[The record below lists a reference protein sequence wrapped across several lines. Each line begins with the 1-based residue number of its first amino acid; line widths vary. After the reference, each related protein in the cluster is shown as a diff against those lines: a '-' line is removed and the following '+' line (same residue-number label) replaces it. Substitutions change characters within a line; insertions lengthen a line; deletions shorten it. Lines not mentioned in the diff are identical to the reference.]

1 MYKFQGLLAESGIV
15 SKILLLV
22 GTSIFF
28 GIFGALLWSAF
39 TNGDV
44 TDIASLKTMQFI
56 QAIGAFILPPLFLAY
71 LWSEKPFEY
80 LHLDKKTKILDVVY
94 VFIFMVLIIPFVNLL
109 GDLNQQVELPKA
121 LEGIENWMKTSEE
134 QARILTEKLLAVKD
148 IHGLFLNIF
157 LIAMLPALGE
167 ELFFRGALQRILHE
181 WKGAIFAIWIAAF
194 IFSAIH
200 VQFYGFIPR
209 LLMGAF
215 FGYLLY
221 WSGNLLLPI
230 LAHFINNVL
239 AVIFYYF
246 MNIGYQM
253 PDIDTIGTDETM
265 WLGLASGAL
274 GIFGFFFL
282 KKHFEKQNPE

>member
-1 MYKFQGLLAESGIV
+1 MYKFKGLLEQSGTV

-22 GTSIFF
+22 GTCIFF
-28 GIFGALLWSAF
+28 GVFGMLLWSAF

-44 TDIASLKTMQFI
+44 TDIATLKTMQFI
-56 QAIGAFILPPLFLAY
+56 QAIGVFILPPLVLAY

-80 LHLDKKTKILDVVY
+80 LRLDKKTKTFDIIY
-94 VFIFMVLIIPFVNLL
+94 VFVFMVLIIPFVNLL

-134 QARILTEKLLAVKD
+134 QAKILTERLLAVQY
-148 IHGLFLNIF
+148 IQGLFLNIL
-157 LIAMLPALGE
+157 LIAILPALGE
-167 ELFFRGALQRILHE
+167 ELIFRGALQRILHD

-200 VQFYGFIPR
+200 VQFYGFVPR

-215 FGYLLY
+215 FGYLLL
-221 WSGNLLLPI
+221 WSGNLWLPI
-230 LAHFINNVL
+230 LAHFTNNVL

-246 MNIGYQM
+246 KNNGYQM
-253 PDIDTIGTDETM
+253 PDIDTIGTGETI
-265 WLGLASGAL
+265 WLGVASGAL

-282 KKHFEKQNPE
+282 KKHFEKQNKD